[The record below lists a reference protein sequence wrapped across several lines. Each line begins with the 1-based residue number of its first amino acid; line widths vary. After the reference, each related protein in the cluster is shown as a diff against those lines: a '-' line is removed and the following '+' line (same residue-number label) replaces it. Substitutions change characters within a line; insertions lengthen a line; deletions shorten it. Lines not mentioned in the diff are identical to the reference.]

1 MMAAYR
7 DDNPSELMGFLLH
20 QRERFDSEE
29 EFKAFVL
36 EEIRRFIMDLR
47 LLEIE
52 LTMRPNFGGQAVSYH
67 SVTQKLTEC

>member
-1 MMAAYR
+1 MAAYR
-7 DDNPSELMGFLLH
+7 DDNPSELMGFLFH

-36 EEIRRFIMDLR
+36 EEVRRFILDLR

-52 LTMRPNFGGQAVSYH
+52 LTMRPNFGGHPVSHH
-67 SVTQKLTEC
+67 SATQKLNEC